1 MQGPRRPGKR
11 AHKPRSDYAAI
22 EGKREVGEPNREG
35 AMQIASAEDDC
46 DDDTTE
52 PLQYYDYGEETSAAA
67 DNE

>member
-1 MQGPRRPGKR
+1 M
-11 AHKPRSDYAAI
+11 I

-46 DDDTTE
+46 DDDSTE
-52 PLQYYDYGEETSAAA
+52 PLQYYDYGEETSAAV